1 MRLGLKVG
9 VEVGSSVCRSTFTV
23 WVVHLM
29 YATITVESLLEEK
42 GLGVADSRLTL
53 RVSNDNF
60 VRIIDW
66 IFFFFLRWMLNF
78 NIKLDFKI

>member
-1 MRLGLKVG
+1 M
-9 VEVGSSVCRSTFTV
+9 EVGSSVYRSTFTA

-66 IFFFFLRWMLNF
+66 IFFFFLRWMLNL
-78 NIKLDFKI
+78 NIKLDYKI